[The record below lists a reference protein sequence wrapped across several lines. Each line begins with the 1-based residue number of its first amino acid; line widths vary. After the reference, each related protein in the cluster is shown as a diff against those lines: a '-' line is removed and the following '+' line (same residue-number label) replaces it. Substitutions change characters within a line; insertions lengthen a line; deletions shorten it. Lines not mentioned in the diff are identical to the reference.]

1 MATNTNNLDYVG
13 EMISRNTN
21 MESHGKIYNTLLK
34 HPTPTHIDYINTRD
48 ENGHLPDGNPL
59 MLLKNTMRNMGIGIT
74 TTDELEDDE
83 DKEIMMRIVE
93 NEYLEAD
100 YV

>member
-1 MATNTNNLDYVG
+1 M
-13 EMISRNTN
+13 
-21 MESHGKIYNTLLK
+21 
-34 HPTPTHIDYINTRD
+34 THISIQV
-48 ENGHLPDGNPL
+48 
-59 MLLKNTMRNMGIGIT
+59 TMVKAFEASELIGET

>member
-1 MATNTNNLDYVG
+1 
-13 EMISRNTN
+13 
-21 MESHGKIYNTLLK
+21 
-34 HPTPTHIDYINTRD
+34 
-48 ENGHLPDGNPL
+48 

>member
-1 MATNTNNLDYVG
+1 MC
-13 EMISRNTN
+13 
-21 MESHGKIYNTLLK
+21 
-34 HPTPTHIDYINTRD
+34 
-48 ENGHLPDGNPL
+48 
-59 MLLKNTMRNMGIGIT
+59 IGIT

>member
-1 MATNTNNLDYVG
+1 
-13 EMISRNTN
+13 MISRNTN

-34 HPTPTHIDYINTRD
+34 HPITSTHIDYINTRD

-83 DKEIMMRIVE
+83 DKEHDEDCRK
-93 NEYLEAD
+93 
-100 YV
+100 